1 MKKIILIFFIYCIV
15 NSCNKQ
21 EDFIQDVYVSEFV
34 DLSLPQYSEINITG
48 NAFFIE
54 GGVEGIIIFKDV
66 GDNFKIYDRNCS
78 YEPSSMCAKID
89 SISSG
94 IAFCGCCSSAFLI
107 SSSGEA
113 INAPAILPLKKYSWS
128 LSNNILHIYN

>member
-1 MKKIILIFFIYCIV
+1 MKKIIFIFFIYCIV

-48 NAFFIE
+48 NAVFIE

-78 YEPSSMCAKID
+78 YEPSSICAKID

-113 INAPAILPLKKYSWS
+113 INAPAILPLKEYSWS

>member
-34 DLSLPQYSEINITG
+34 DLSLPQYSEINTIG
-48 NAFFIE
+48 NAVFIE

-78 YEPSSMCAKID
+78 YEPSSICAKID

>member
-1 MKKIILIFFIYCIV
+1 MKKIIFIFFIYCIA

-48 NAFFIE
+48 NAVFIE

-78 YEPSSMCAKID
+78 YEPSSICAKID

>member
-48 NAFFIE
+48 NAVFIE

-78 YEPSSMCAKID
+78 YEPSSICAKID

-113 INAPAILPLKKYSWS
+113 INAPAILPLKKYRWS
-128 LSNNILHIYN
+128 LNNNILHIHN